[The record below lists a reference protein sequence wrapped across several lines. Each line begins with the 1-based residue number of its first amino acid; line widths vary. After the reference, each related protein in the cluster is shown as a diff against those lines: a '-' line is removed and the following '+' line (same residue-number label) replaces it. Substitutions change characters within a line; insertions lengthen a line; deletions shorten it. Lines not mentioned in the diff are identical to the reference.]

1 MFVLVLAFSVMVVAW
16 FIYRR
21 SVSYDVPPSGVANL
35 AITASPDAAAANAVR
50 WGDNALEFHGGIAQ
64 LSISGDATQLG
75 AAQGR
80 LLATSIAAA
89 IPPMRTAIE
98 DAVTVK
104 GWWGEATRSW
114 RIDWRYRFIDDGMTE
129 RDRQWVAG
137 MVRGAAASGVTLSYE
152 DVLRAQ
158 VALDVGAASP
168 DTEEGELRAISRSLT
183 FVTPQQTPPLT
194 GALAGPAGHA
204 WIGHITALPGLADG
218 GDQARA
224 TPVLTI
230 AHPQGH
236 LAWAGIG
243 WPGLAGVLS
252 GVNSEDI
259 AVFVHPVRTFD
270 VRPTRTARPILM
282 LARDVLESAHT
293 LDEAVGVLQH
303 TTTLGAARFV
313 VVEGHTGRWAIVERT
328 PVKAQLIRSPPTPAV
343 GDVLTSVAFAEDP
356 ENDRARRML
365 PTMARLDR
373 VNRLVRGPLADAA
386 SVVALLRDRKT
397 VDEMI
402 HPIGHRGV
410 IADPAAVQ
418 ITVLDPSTMTLW
430 IADGGTSSRF
440 RAFDLRRLLLN
451 LDDRPAPPNDIAA
464 DTSSG
469 DLDAAAIVDAAR
481 VLLRA
486 ARHAAV
492 SGDDARADELAT
504 LAMARAPQLPEAVEL
519 AATIAR
525 RRGQRDRA
533 RTLFDTWF
541 TLGADMPAQAAD
553 AHNWLGQ

>member
-1 MFVLVLAFSVMVVAW
+1 MAELLIGGRRNIRLHALRGAMFVVVLAFSVMVVAW

-35 AITASPDAAAANAVR
+35 AIMASPDAAATNAVR

-64 LSISGDATQLG
+64 LSVAGDATQLG

-80 LLATSIAAA
+80 LLASAIAAG
-89 IPPMRTAIE
+89 IPAMRTAIE
-98 DAVTVK
+98 DAVAVK
-104 GWWGEATRSW
+104 GWWAGVTRSW

-137 MVRGAAASGVTLSYE
+137 MVRGAAASGVTVSYE

-183 FVTPQQTPPLT
+183 FVTPQVSA
-194 GALAGPAGHA
+194 ALGGVAGNAGRV
-204 WIGHITALPGLADG
+204 WIGHVTALPGLADG

-293 LDEAVGVLQH
+293 LEDAVGVLQH

-313 VVEGHTGRWAIVERT
+313 VVEAHSI
-328 PVKAQLIRSPPTPAV
+328 
-343 GDVLTSVAFAEDP
+343 
-356 ENDRARRML
+356 
-365 PTMARLDR
+365 
-373 VNRLVRGPLADAA
+373 
-386 SVVALLRDRKT
+386 T
-397 VDEMI
+397 VDTR
-402 HPIGHRGV
+402 GGRRANQRGV
-410 IADPAAVQ
+410 H
-418 ITVLDPSTMTLW
+418 
-430 IADGGTSSRF
+430 
-440 RAFDLRRLLLN
+440 RR
-451 LDDRPAPPNDIAA
+451 
-464 DTSSG
+464 S
-469 DLDAAAIVDAAR
+469 
-481 VLLRA
+481 
-486 ARHAAV
+486 
-492 SGDDARADELAT
+492 
-504 LAMARAPQLPEAVEL
+504 
-519 AATIAR
+519 
-525 RRGQRDRA
+525 
-533 RTLFDTWF
+533 
-541 TLGADMPAQAAD
+541 
-553 AHNWLGQ
+553 